1 MSTEEQKTSLGE
13 TLAELVKRLNDALH
27 RFVDGPPFTLQRLSE
42 IILDARALYPNLSKL
57 ALALMKNLSVTST
70 LAISTDPYPPSLISS
85 PNGLNKVTVVP
96 NPRPQLQSDIVI
108 ENGALSETEAAD
120 VDEIMTDVE
129 ADASDV
135 MTIDMD
141 TNEDPSE
148 SNPMTPA
155 FDIIHLELR
164 CETIVVCMREVLLFT
179 VSPSNDLVVEI
190 CWWG

>member
-1 MSTEEQKTSLGE
+1 MMQETSEEKEEVQSLLKVIAATG
-13 TLAELVKRLNDALH
+13 KFWLNDALH

-57 ALALMKNLSVTST
+57 ALALINNLSVTST

-85 PNGLNKVTVVP
+85 PNGLNKVTLVP

-120 VDEIMTDVE
+120 GDEIMTYVE

-148 SNPMTPA
+148 SNPMTPG
-155 FDIIHLELR
+155 
-164 CETIVVCMREVLLFT
+164 IVAGSDEMVQPTGLSKL
-179 VSPSNDLVVEI
+179 
-190 CWWG
+190 